1 LLAGHL
7 LSALR
12 AAGLAAALHRLAALR
27 LIDKDE
33 GGTLSNTNGSQA
45 AQPDAAPD
53 AGRTAPPGIS

>member
-12 AAGLAAALHRLAALR
+12 AVGLAAALHRMAALR
-27 LIDKDE
+27 LVQNDY

-45 AQPDAAPD
+45 AQQYAAPD

>member
-12 AAGLAAALHRLAALR
+12 VAGLATALHRLAVLR
-27 LIDKDE
+27 LVQNGE
-33 GGTLSNTNGSQA
+33 GGTPSNTNGSQA

-53 AGRTAPPGIS
+53 ADRTAPPGDS

>member
-12 AAGLAAALHRLAALR
+12 AAGLAALQRLAALR
-27 LIDKDE
+27 LSHNGE

-45 AQPDAAPD
+45 AQPYAAPD
-53 AGRTAPPGIS
+53 ASRTAPPGIS